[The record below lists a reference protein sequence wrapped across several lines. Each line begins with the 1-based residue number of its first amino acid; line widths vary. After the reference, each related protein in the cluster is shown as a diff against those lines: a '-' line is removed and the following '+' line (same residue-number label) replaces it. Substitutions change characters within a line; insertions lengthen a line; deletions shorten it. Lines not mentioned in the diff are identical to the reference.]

1 MERTIPTTG
10 SEEIQLYMRTYY
22 SLLRTTDEV
31 QLQTLVET
39 HMGMD
44 SLLHIQARD
53 DAPDVS
59 ALVYSSLRLPACIRQ
74 VRLAV
79 MGQSE
84 RVFARR
90 GYPHVEQWQPVT
102 APGRRRRAF
111 FDGQETLAVYIAS
124 LSDIDDLVP
133 MLTAFQI
140 EWNKVHMR
148 LHAAPVLADLEACV
162 TGGQPLDDDVR
173 TRLCERLGLPADGLG
188 RLEAIW
194 RDDFPAF
201 LLDAGQRRKRIAI
214 RLLAG
219 SQVEYRKAT
228 QRWWENVADN
238 VPFDLGE
245 RPIYFIS
252 SNTHS
257 VVNMLSGFALRREE
271 ELVHFLREGGDAG
284 LQAEYADIQDQQV
297 PSSRENFLY
306 HVLKKYLETPQG
318 RRAWEEREEEEPL
331 CGIRHIDSHH
341 VFDVAAQIV
350 ELRALRPDWLDP
362 RLCVPG
368 IERIA
373 ESDAV
378 ILNIDYPLGM
388 GAYHI
393 LSQVAAS
400 VDSFRG
406 VYILGKAA
414 TLNGR
419 IGDVMIPNVAHDEH
433 SLNTY
438 LFNNAFNAT
447 DVRPH
452 LVYGTVLDNQKA
464 ISVHGTF
471 LQNRQY
477 MDVFYREGYTD
488 IEMEAGPY
496 LSAVYEAMRPRRYPT
511 EEIVNLYPIPFDIGI
526 AHYASDTPIGKGQSL
541 GAQHLSYFGMDA
553 TYAVTVATLRRILEL
568 ECAWE
573 KGEGTRDI
581 ARLEQQHAEGYAR
594 HPVEPEEFDIPKS
607 T

>member
-1 MERTIPTTG
+1 MERTVPTTG
-10 SEEIQLYMRTYY
+10 SEEIQLCMRTYY

-31 QLQTLVET
+31 QIQTLVET
-39 HMGMD
+39 HQAMD
-44 SLLHIQARD
+44 SLLHINARE
-53 DAPDVS
+53 DAPDVP
-59 ALVYSSLRLPACIRQ
+59 ALVYCSLRLPACVRQ
-74 VRLAV
+74 TRLIV

-90 GYPHVEQWQPVT
+90 GYPNVEEWQPVT

-133 MLTAFQI
+133 MVTAFQI
-140 EWNKVHMR
+140 EWNKMHLR
-148 LHAAPVLADLEACV
+148 LQAAPVLANLEACV
-162 TGGQPLDDDVR
+162 TVGRPLDDELR
-173 TRLCERLGLPADGLG
+173 ARLCETLAISCDDMS

-194 RDDFPAF
+194 KDDLPGL
-201 LLDAGQRRKRIAI
+201 LLDVGRHRKRMAV

-228 QRWWENVADN
+228 QRWWENVVAN

-245 RPIYFIS
+245 RPAYFIS
-252 SNTHS
+252 SNPHS

-271 ELVHFLREGGDAG
+271 ELSRFVREQGDTD
-284 LQAEYADIQDQQV
+284 LQAEYADIQAQQV

-306 HVLKKYLETPQG
+306 YVLKKYLATPQG
-318 RRAWEEREEEEPL
+318 REAWDAREHEEPL
-331 CGIRHIDSHH
+331 CGIRHIDSRH

-350 ELRALRPDWLDP
+350 ELQALRLDWLDP
-362 RLCVPG
+362 RLHVPG

-373 ESDAV
+373 SSDAV
-378 ILNIDYPLGM
+378 IINIDYPLGM

-393 LSQVAAS
+393 LSQVASS
-400 VDSFRG
+400 VGSFRG

-419 IGDVMIPNVAHDEH
+419 IGDVMIPNVVHDEH
-433 SLNTY
+433 SRNTY
-438 LFNNAFNAT
+438 LFNNAFNAA

-511 EEIVNLYPIPFDIGI
+511 DEIVNLYPIPFDIGI
-526 AHYASDTPIGKGQSL
+526 THYASDTPISKGKSL
-541 GAQHLSYFGMDA
+541 GAQHLSYFGMDP
-553 TYAVTVATLRRILEL
+553 TYAATVAILRRILSL
-568 ECAWE
+568 EVSI
-573 KGEGTRDI
+573 T
-581 ARLEQQHAEGYAR
+581 
-594 HPVEPEEFDIPKS
+594 
-607 T
+607 

>member
-39 HMGMD
+39 HLGMD
-44 SLLHIQARD
+44 SLLHVQAREVV
-53 DAPDVS
+53 PDVPT
-59 ALVYSSLRLPACIRQ
+59 LIYCSLRLPSCIRQ
-74 VRLAV
+74 VRLVV

-111 FDGQETLAVYIAS
+111 FDGQETLAAYIAS

-140 EWNKVHMR
+140 EWNKMHLR
-148 LHAAPVLADLEACV
+148 LQGTPLLADLEDCV
-162 TGGQPLDDDVR
+162 AEGQPLDDGMR
-173 TRLCERLGLPADGLG
+173 ARLCQALGLSADDLG

-194 RDDFPAF
+194 KEEFPAF
-201 LLDAGQRRKRIAI
+201 LLDVGRSRKRIAI

-228 QRWWENVADN
+228 QRWWENIAANCCGRSPDRATL
-238 VPFDLGE
+238 DLGE

-257 VVNMLSGFALRREE
+257 VVNVLSGFALRREE
-271 ELVHFLREGGDAG
+271 ELSRFIHESGDTG
-284 LQAEYADIQDQQV
+284 LQAEYADIQAQQV
-297 PSSRENFLY
+297 PSSHENFLY
-306 HVLKKYLETPQG
+306 YVLKKYLETPQG
-318 RRAWEEREEEEPL
+318 RRAREEREEEEAQ
-331 CGIRHIDSHH
+331 CGIRHIDSRH

-350 ELRALRPDWLDP
+350 ELRALRLDWLDP

-368 IERIA
+368 IERLA
-373 ESDAV
+373 ASDAL
-378 ILNIDYPLGM
+378 IFNIDYPLGM

-419 IGDVMIPNVAHDEH
+419 VGDVMVPNVVHDEH

-438 LFNNAFNAT
+438 LFNNAFSAA
-447 DVRPH
+447 DVRPY

-477 MDVFYREGYTD
+477 MDIFYREGYTD

-526 AHYASDTPIGKGQSL
+526 THYASDTPISKGQSL

-553 TYAVTVATLRRILEL
+553 TYAATVAILRRILEL
-568 ECAWE
+568 
-573 KGEGTRDI
+573 
-581 ARLEQQHAEGYAR
+581 H
-594 HPVEPEEFDIPKS
+594 
-607 T
+607 

>member
-1 MERTIPTTG
+1 MERTVPTTG
-10 SEEIQLYMRTYY
+10 SEEIQLYMRTYN

-31 QLQTLVET
+31 QIQTLVET
-39 HMGMD
+39 HAGMD
-44 SLLHIQARD
+44 SSLHIHALEEI
-53 DAPDVS
+53 PDVS
-59 ALVYSSLRLPACIRQ
+59 ALVYCSLRLPSCIRQ
-74 VRLAV
+74 TRLIV

-90 GYPHVEQWQPVT
+90 GYPNVEEWEQVT

-111 FDGQETLAVYIAS
+111 FDGQETLAVYVAS

-140 EWNKVHMR
+140 EWNKLHQR
-148 LHAAPVLADLEACV
+148 LYGAPVLAELEARMSPRPSPL
-162 TGGQPLDDDVR
+162 PLDDDLR
-173 TRLCERLGLPADGLG
+173 MSLRETLGLSADDLT

-194 RDDFPAF
+194 KEGFQD
-201 LLDAGQRRKRIAI
+201 LLVDIGHHRKRLAI

-228 QRWWENVADN
+228 QRWWENIAASA
-238 VPFDLGE
+238 PFALGE
-245 RPIYFIS
+245 RPVYFIS

-271 ELVHFLREGGDAG
+271 EMSRFLRESGDDE
-284 LQAEYADIQDQQV
+284 LQAEYADIQARQV

-306 HVLKKYLETPQG
+306 YILKKYLESPQG
-318 RRAWEEREEEEPL
+318 RQAWEEREQEEPL
-331 CGIRHIDSHH
+331 CGIRHIDSRH

-350 ELRALRPDWLDP
+350 ELRALRLDWLDP
-362 RLCVPG
+362 RLSVPD
-368 IERIA
+368 IEVIA
-373 ESDAV
+373 NSDA
-378 ILNIDYPLGM
+378 ILLNIDYPLGM

-400 VDSFRG
+400 VDSLRG

-419 IGDVMIPNVAHDEH
+419 IGDVMIPNVVHDEH
-433 SLNTY
+433 SRNTF
-438 LFNNAFNAT
+438 LFDNVFDAG
-447 DVRPH
+447 DVRRH
-452 LVYGTVLDNQKA
+452 LTYGTALDNQKA

-496 LSAVYEAMRPRRYPT
+496 LSALYEVMRPRRYPMD
-511 EEIVNLYPIPFDIGI
+511 EVINLYPIPFDIGI
-526 AHYASDTPIGKGQSL
+526 IHYASDTPISKGKSL
-541 GAQHLSYFGMDA
+541 GAQQLSYFGVDP
-553 TYAVTVATLRRILEL
+553 TYAATVAILRRILSL
-568 ECAWE
+568 EV
-573 KGEGTRDI
+573 KQT
-581 ARLEQQHAEGYAR
+581 
-594 HPVEPEEFDIPKS
+594 
-607 T
+607 